1 MNHLSTQTQWWNL
14 INNICEQY
22 LKWFLTFDMSNNN
35 SNNWCLASGMQLRR
49 WGYPLHIGLASL
61 MLLTLD
67 LQRHSAK
74 RTGDVNVMPPLGL
87 EKFCS
92 APSCGTEHWIYP
104 IGVDGS
110 FSQRWLLPDPV
121 QVGSFRWTVKPYR
134 IDTKY
139 CLLPRSGFYPRN
151 LRILISYS
159 VINGMLAFA
168 PWCGVSCLLFLN
180 SLKKARSQN
189 TRITGH
195 HVTPIAFF

>member
-104 IGVDGS
+104 IGETVRLVSDGRGIS
-110 FSQRWLLPDPV
+110 ASIAVQRGPREGKT
-121 QVGSFRWTVKPYR
+121 VG
-134 IDTKY
+134 Y
-139 CLLPRSGFYPRN
+139 CPIPCRLVL
-151 LRILISYS
+151 S
-159 VINGMLAFA
+159 VE
-168 PWCGVSCLLFLN
+168 PLN
-180 SLKKARSQN
+180 
-189 TRITGH
+189 
-195 HVTPIAFF
+195 PIALILSIACYRGQDSIREIFASLSHIP